1 MRRVAIFATA
11 LALCLGIGGSVS
23 ADTRVINFET
33 SQNYHPGS
41 IQDQPG
47 ITPPPAG
54 WGGQWPPGIPI
65 NPAIDQTVVALWP
78 GRPASF
84 GNQSW
89 RISNAYTSGTFGDMP
104 FSPSLTDEAGETN
117 AQNLVY
123 SGGSRKNHFE
133 AQWSFTSA
141 DPSGPEADS
150 YVSTSPDRG
159 DGARM
164 SYIRL
169 EDHPGG
175 IEVWFDDYQDNAP
188 LGQYGNPLT
197 AANGCGPEDVFT
209 DIKVAT
215 VSRNAAHSVRL
226 AIDFIDGPHN
236 DVVKVYVDGTLRHTG
251 TTWEDYFRW
260 CTESGGGTGT
270 SSDQSRTIDSLLFRV
285 GGGQGVTH
293 PQDLGKGFL
302 IDNVSYSSSLS
313 GHECDDHRADGDGEV
328 DDGQGHNGHA
338 HFHKQGCDKR
348 DDDDVE
354 HDDSQQGHHFQST
367 SVDATEFKTLDGGR
381 SVTMT
386 GIGLDNGLPVGF
398 TLFAIDYDGV
408 LPASYAIILS
418 NGYAFSGEFVSG
430 SMSVQ

>member
-1 MRRVAIFATA
+1 
-11 LALCLGIGGSVS
+11 
-23 ADTRVINFET
+23 
-33 SQNYHPGS
+33 
-41 IQDQPG
+41 
-47 ITPPPAG
+47 
-54 WGGQWPPGIPI
+54 
-65 NPAIDQTVVALWP
+65 
-78 GRPASF
+78 
-84 GNQSW
+84 
-89 RISNAYTSGTFGDMP
+89 
-104 FSPSLTDEAGETN
+104 
-117 AQNLVY
+117 
-123 SGGSRKNHFE
+123 
-133 AQWSFTSA
+133 
-141 DPSGPEADS
+141 
-150 YVSTSPDRG
+150 
-159 DGARM
+159 
-164 SYIRL
+164 
-169 EDHPGG
+169 
-175 IEVWFDDYQDNAP
+175 VWFDDYQDNAP

-260 CTESGGGTGT
+260 CTESGGGTGS

-338 HFHKQGCDKR
+338 HFHKQCDKR

-418 NGYAFSGEFVSG
+418 NGYAFAGEFVSG